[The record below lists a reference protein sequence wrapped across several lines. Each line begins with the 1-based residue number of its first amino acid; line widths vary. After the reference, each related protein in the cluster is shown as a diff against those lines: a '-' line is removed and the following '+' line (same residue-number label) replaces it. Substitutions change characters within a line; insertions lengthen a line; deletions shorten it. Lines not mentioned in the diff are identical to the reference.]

1 MSVSEALGQQR
12 EVKLAQG
19 TVRYRER
26 GEGEPI
32 VFVHGL
38 LVNGDLWRQV
48 VPLLADRYRC
58 ITPDWPL
65 GSHTVPL
72 ASDAD
77 LTPPGLARLIADFMA
92 TLDLEGATVVG
103 NDTGTAL
110 SQLVATSHPERVGRL
125 VLTTGDAF
133 DNFPPKMFKPVIGLG
148 YLPGSLWVLD
158 KAARPQ
164 AARRF
169 SLGPLTKKL
178 RDPVI
183 FESYA
188 GQVKHAG
195 IRRDLAKVLRAL
207 RSRYTQEAAEKLRRL
222 DAPLLAVWAPE
233 DRFFPNEHADRL
245 AELAPDGQVV
255 LIRDSLAF
263 VSEDQPERT
272 ADAIAGFIAERPIA
286 AAGSTASS

>member
-12 EVKLAQG
+12 EVKLRQG
-19 TVRYRER
+19 TVSYRER

-48 VPLLADRYRC
+48 VPLLAESYRC

-65 GSHTVPL
+65 GAHSLPL
-72 ASDAD
+72 AGDAD
-77 LTPPGLARLIADFMA
+77 LTPPGLARLIGDFMDA
-92 TLDLEGATVVG
+92 LDLQGATVVG

-133 DNFPPKMFKPVIGLG
+133 DNFPPKLFKGVIGLG
-148 YLPGSLWVLD
+148 YLPGSLWLLD
-158 KAARPQ
+158 KAARPN

-169 SLGPLTKKL
+169 SLAPLTKKL
-178 RDPVI
+178 RDPAI

-188 GQVKHAG
+188 GQVRHAG

-207 RSRYTQEAAEKLRRL
+207 RSRYTVEAAEKLPRL
-222 DAPLLAVWAPE
+222 EAPALMVWAPE
-233 DRFFPNEHADRL
+233 DRFFPNEHATRL
-245 AELAPDGQVV
+245 AELVPDGRVV
-255 LIRDSLAF
+255 EIHDSLAF

-272 ADAIAGFIAERPIA
+272 AAAIAGFMADRPA
-286 AAGSTASS
+286 AVAAPSA

>member
-12 EVKLAQG
+12 EVVLPQG
-19 TVRYRER
+19 TVQYRER

-65 GSHTVPL
+65 GSHSVPL
-72 ASDAD
+72 AGDAD

-92 TLDLEGATVVG
+92 ALDLQSATVVG

-110 SQLVATSHPERVGRL
+110 SQLVATSHPDRVGRL

-133 DNFPPKMFKPVIGLG
+133 DNFPPKMFKGVIGLG
-148 YLPGSLWVLD
+148 YLPGSLWLVD

-164 AARRF
+164 AARRAF
-169 SLGPLTKKL
+169 LAPLTRKL
-178 RDPVI
+178 RDPAI

-188 GQVKHAG
+188 GQMKHRG

-207 RSRYTQEAAEKLRRL
+207 RSRYTQEAAEKLPRL
-222 DAPLLAVWAPE
+222 EAPLLAVWTPE
-233 DRFFPNEHADRL
+233 DRFFPDEHADRL
-245 AELAPDGQVV
+245 AELVPDGRVV
-255 LIRDSLAF
+255 RIQDSLAF

-272 ADAIAGFIAERPIA
+272 AEAIGGFTAERPLA
-286 AAGSTASS
+286 PAGSAAPS

>member
-12 EVKLAQG
+12 EVKLPQG

-38 LVNGDLWRQV
+38 LVNGDLWRKV

-65 GSHTVPL
+65 GSHSIPL
-72 ASDAD
+72 ARDAD
-77 LTPPGLARLIADFMA
+77 LTPPGLAQLIADFMA
-92 TLDLEGATVVG
+92 ALDLDGVTVVG

-110 SQLVATSHPERVGRL
+110 SQLVAASHPERVGRL

-133 DNFPPKMFKPVIGLG
+133 DNFPPKMFKGVIGLG
-148 YLPGSLWVLD
+148 YLPGSLWLLD

-164 AARRF
+164 RVRRI
-169 SLGPLTKKL
+169 SLAPLAKTL
-178 RDPVI
+178 RDPEI

-195 IRRDLAKVLRAL
+195 IRHDLAKVLRAL
-207 RSRYTQEAAEKLRRL
+207 RSRYTVEAAEKLKHL
-222 DAPLLAVWAPE
+222 EAPLLAVWAPE
-233 DRFFPNEHADRL
+233 DRFFPDEHAERL
-245 AELAPDGQVV
+245 AELVPDGRVV
-255 LIRDSLAF
+255 LIRDSMAF
-263 VSEDQPERT
+263 VSEDQPKET
-272 ADAIAGFIAERPIA
+272 ADAIGSFVAERPVA
-286 AAGSTASS
+286 RAGSAASG

>member
-12 EVKLAQG
+12 EVKLPQG

-48 VPLLADRYRC
+48 VPLLADNYRC

-65 GSHTVPL
+65 GSHSVPL
-72 ASDAD
+72 SPSAD
-77 LTPPGLARLIADFMA
+77 LTPPGLARLIADFMSA
-92 TLDLEGATVVG
+92 LDLEGATVVG

-110 SQLVATSHPERVGRL
+110 SQLVAASHPDRVGRL

-133 DNFPPKMFKPVIGLG
+133 DNFPPKMFKGVIALG
-148 YLPGSLWVLD
+148 YIPGSLWLLD

-164 AARRF
+164 RVRRA
-169 SLGPLTKKL
+169 SLAPLSKKL
-178 RDPVI
+178 RDPAI
-183 FESYA
+183 LESYA

-195 IRRDLAKVLRAL
+195 IRHDLGKVLKAL
-207 RSRYTQEAAEKLRRL
+207 RPRYTQEAAKKLERFDKPAL
-222 DAPLLAVWAPE
+222 MVWAPE
-233 DRFFPNEHADRL
+233 DRFFPNEHAHRL
-245 AELAPDGQVV
+245 ARVFPDGQVV
-255 LIRDSLAF
+255 EIRDSLTF

-272 ADAIAGFIAERPIA
+272 ATAIGEFLAARPLAKAGTA
-286 AAGSTASS
+286 A

>member
-1 MSVSEALGQQR
+1 MSVSEALGSQH
-12 EVKLAQG
+12 EVMLGQG

-26 GEGEPI
+26 GQGEPI

-38 LVNGDLWRQV
+38 LVNGDLWRKV
-48 VPLLADRYRC
+48 VPLLADSYRC

-65 GSHTVPL
+65 GAHSVPL
-72 ASDAD
+72 ARDAD

-92 TLDLEGATVVG
+92 ALELEGATVVG

-110 SQLVATSHPERVGRL
+110 SQLVATRHPERVGRL

-133 DNFPPKMFKPVIGLG
+133 DNFPPKLFKGVIGLG
-148 YLPGSLWVLD
+148 YLPGSLWLLD

-164 AARRF
+164 AARRAC
-169 SLGPLTKKL
+169 LAPLAKTL

-188 GQVKHAG
+188 GQMKHAG
-195 IRRDLAKVLRAL
+195 IRRDLSKVLRAL
-207 RSRYTQEAAEKLRRL
+207 RSRYTREAAEKLPALR
-222 DAPLLAVWAPE
+222 APALMVWAPE
-233 DRFFPNEHADRL
+233 DRFFPNEHAQRL
-245 AELAPDGQVV
+245 AELIPDARVV
-255 LIRDSLAF
+255 EVRDSYAF

-272 ADAIAGFIAERPIA
+272 AEAIGSFLADRPLGA
-286 AAGSTASS
+286 AAAAPTA